1 MPLKLLRGEKSVKG
15 PLPPLKAGDEAGL
28 TEAYL
33 RLFEREAGWPRRGAE
48 TGLLGLDAGFTP
60 ERSLRVAVRAAS
72 IYLRAHE
79 ADITIRVPEGRLD
92 TDFSL
97 ELAQYI
103 ARRYTG
109 GPGLFGQSFSRT
121 PPAFNAVREE
131 AKMPDASAP
140 DASAPD
146 ASAPNAPAPEAA
158 PRPLGAAGVFAAAPA
173 RKVRL
178 EDMLKKTDAGFSET
192 LLRLIDESGRKDA
205 EVYKAANI
213 DRKLFSKIRSNPAYR
228 PSKATALALA
238 FALRLDL
245 PQTRD
250 LIGRAGYSLT
260 HASVMDIIVEYY
272 IENKNYDIF
281 ALNET
286 LFRYD
291 QPLLG
296 GA

>member
-121 PPAFNAVREE
+121 PPAYRTAREE
-131 AKMPDASAP
+131 AKT
-140 DASAPD
+140 PD
-146 ASAPNAPAPEAA
+146 ASAPNAPASEAA

-173 RKVRL
+173 RKVRSL

-272 IENKNYDIF
+272 IESKNYDIF

>member
-1 MPLKLLRGEKSVKG
+1 MPLKLLRGEKGVKG
-15 PLPPLKAGDEAGL
+15 PLPPLRAGDEPGL

-33 RLFEREAGWPRRGAE
+33 RLFEREAGRPRRGVE
-48 TGLLGLDAGFTP
+48 TGLLGLDAGFTV
-60 ERSLRVAVRAAS
+60 ERSLRIAVRAAS
-72 IYLRAHE
+72 IYLRSHE
-79 ADITIRVPEGRLD
+79 ADITVWVPEGRLEA
-92 TDFSL
+92 DFSV

-109 GPGLFGQSFSRT
+109 GPGLFGQSWSRT
-121 PPAFNAVREE
+121 PAAEAFNAAPGEE
-131 AKMPDASAP
+131 RGQGGTPGKRSARAER
-140 DASAPD
+140 D
-146 ASAPNAPAPEAA
+146 
-158 PRPLGAAGVFAAAPA
+158 GICYAAAPLGKGLDLDDLI
-173 RKVRL
+173 R
-178 EDMLKKTDAGFSET
+178 KTDAGFSET
-192 LLRLIDESGRKDA
+192 LLGLIDKSGRKDA

-245 PQTRD
+245 AQTRD

-272 IENKNYDIF
+272 IETKNYDIF

>member
-1 MPLKLLRGEKSVKG
+1 MPLKLLRGERGVKG
-15 PLPPLKAGDEAGL
+15 PLPPLEAGDEPGL

-33 RLFEREAGWPRRGAE
+33 RLFEREAGWPRRAVE
-48 TGLLGLDAGFTP
+48 TGLLGLDAGFTL
-60 ERSLRVAVRAAS
+60 ERSLRTAVRAAS
-72 IYLRAHE
+72 IYLRSHE
-79 ADITIRVPEGRLD
+79 ADITIWAPEGRLE
-92 TDFSL
+92 TAFSV

-109 GPGLFGQSFSRT
+109 GPGLFDQSFSRT
-121 PPAFNAVREE
+121 SAAEAMNTAPREARGE
-131 AKMPDASAP
+131 GEASAG
-140 DASAPD
+140 
-146 ASAPNAPAPEAA
+146 AA
-158 PRPLGAAGVFAAAPA
+158 PGKRGAGAARDGIRYAAAP
-173 RKVRL
+173 L
-178 EDMLKKTDAGFSET
+178 LKGLALDDLIRETDAGFSET
-192 LLRLIDESGRKDA
+192 LLRLIDRSGRKDA

-245 PQTRD
+245 EETRD

>member
-1 MPLKLLRGEKSVKG
+1 MPLKLLRGEAG
-15 PLPPLKAGDEAGL
+15 ATEPLPRLEAGDEPDL

-48 TGLLGLDAGFTP
+48 VGLLGLDAGFTA

-72 IYLRAHE
+72 IYLASHE
-79 ADITIRVPEGRLD
+79 ADITIYVPPKRLEP
-92 TDFSL
+92 DFSV

-109 GPGLFGQSFSRT
+109 NGGLFGVSYDRC
-121 PPAFNAVREE
+121 PPSAAESSAPKAVR
-131 AKMPDASAP
+131 A
-140 DASAPD
+140 
-146 ASAPNAPAPEAA
+146 
-158 PRPLGAAGVFAAAPA
+158 PLGAAGVLAAAPVRKA
-173 RKVRL
+173 RSL
-178 EDMLKKTDAGFSET
+178 EDMLKKADAGFSET

-228 PSKATALALA
+228 PSKTTALALA

-245 PQTRD
+245 DATRD

>member
-121 PPAFNAVREE
+121 PPAYRTAREE
-131 AKMPDASAP
+131 AKT
-140 DASAPD
+140 PD

-173 RKVRL
+173 RKVRSL
-178 EDMLKKTDAGFSET
+178 DWAL
-192 LLRLIDESGRKDA
+192 DENAIK
-205 EVYKAANI
+205 VYKAANI

-272 IENKNYDIF
+272 IESKNYDIF

>member
-60 ERSLRVAVRAAS
+60 ERSLRVAVR
-72 IYLRAHE
+72 
-79 ADITIRVPEGRLD
+79 LD

-103 ARRYTG
+103 ARRYAG

-121 PPAFNAVREE
+121 PPAYRTAREE
-131 AKMPDASAP
+131 AKT
-140 DASAPD
+140 PD

-272 IENKNYDIF
+272 IESKNYDIF

>member
-1 MPLKLLRGEKSVKG
+1 MKKVTALIILSMFIILPLLA
-15 PLPPLKAGDEAGL
+15 AGMAGTAFAADGNYL
-28 TEAYL
+28 TGIDPSAS
-33 RLFEREAGWPRRGAE
+33 AE
-48 TGLLGLDAGFTP
+48 TLDDFP
-60 ERSLRVAVRAAS
+60 ESM
-72 IYLRAHE
+72 
-79 ADITIRVPEGRLD
+79 
-92 TDFSL
+92 
-97 ELAQYI
+97 
-103 ARRYTG
+103 
-109 GPGLFGQSFSRT
+109 
-121 PPAFNAVREE
+121 N
-131 AKMPDASAP
+131 
-140 DASAPD
+140 
-146 ASAPNAPAPEAA
+146 PAPEAA

-173 RKVRL
+173 RKVRSL